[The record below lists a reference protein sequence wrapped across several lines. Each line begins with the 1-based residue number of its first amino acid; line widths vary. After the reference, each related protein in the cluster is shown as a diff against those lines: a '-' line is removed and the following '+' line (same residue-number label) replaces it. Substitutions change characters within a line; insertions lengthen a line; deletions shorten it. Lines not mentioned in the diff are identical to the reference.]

1 MLESH
6 EADLDSSSLV
16 GYNIAIMEFHLSC
29 IDTGNRVLLE
39 YNPTWKKLLDFYNER
54 ECIVEANMYVD
65 NL

>member
-16 GYNIAIMEFHLSC
+16 GYIAIIAFQLSC
-29 IDTGNRVLLE
+29 INTGNRVLLE